1 MQSSA
6 LLSLWMLVTIHWRL
20 SGLGTQQPGAPTLR
34 GHAASQRRRSTGTST
49 NHLRGRFGTV
59 CLGTSVGAQLVKN
72 PPAKRETWVRSL
84 SGEDPPGGGK
94 GYPLQ
99 DSGLGTSMD
108 YAVYG
113 VAKSR
118 PRAGDFHTHT
128 HTPGTQVGTTCVLTP
143 QAGQAVSP
151 RAEDGF
157 PRPKGQRVSGF
168 GQSDLSAGKGPECF
182 QQPEGLSPP
191 LGQQPSY
198 VHGAVPPLVWAERK
212 AHEIAGQSKEVGF
225 LSAKGRPHPGGR
237 EPGPP
242 TLTPNREQHS
252 RC

>member
-1 MQSSA
+1 MDVSHHPLASFWAGNAAARSPDPQRSRCFPTKAFYRDKHKPPPGQDWDCLPGNFHGGSA
-6 LLSLWMLVTIHWRL
+6 DKESACKA
-20 SGLGTQQPGAPTLR
+20 GDLGSIPAWGRSP
-34 GHAASQRRRSTGTST
+34 RRRERLPT
-49 NHLRGRFGTV
+49 
-59 CLGTSVGAQLVKN
+59 
-72 PPAKRETWVRSL
+72 
-84 SGEDPPGGGK
+84 PGLW
-94 GYPLQ
+94 P
-99 DSGLGTSMD
+99 
-108 YAVYG
+108 
-113 VAKSR
+113 
-118 PRAGDFHTHT
+118 GDFHGLCSLWGCKESATSGRLSHT

-242 TLTPNREQHS
+242 NLTPNREQHP

>member
-1 MQSSA
+1 MGKIPPEEGKATHSRTLAWGIPWTMQS
-6 LLSLWMLVTIHWRL
+6 M
-20 SGLGTQQPGAPTLR
+20 GLQR
-34 GHAASQRRRSTGTST
+34 VGH
-49 NHLRGRFGTV
+49 
-59 CLGTSVGAQLVKN
+59 
-72 PPAKRETWVRSL
+72 E
-84 SGEDPPGGGK
+84 
-94 GYPLQ
+94 
-99 DSGLGTSMD
+99 
-108 YAVYG
+108 
-113 VAKSR
+113 
-118 PRAGDFHTHT
+118 RATFTHT

-242 TLTPNREQHS
+242 TLTPNREQHP